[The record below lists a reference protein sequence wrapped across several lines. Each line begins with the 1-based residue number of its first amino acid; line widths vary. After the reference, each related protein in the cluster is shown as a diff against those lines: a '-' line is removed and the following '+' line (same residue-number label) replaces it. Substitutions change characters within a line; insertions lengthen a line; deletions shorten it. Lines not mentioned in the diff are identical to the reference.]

1 MLTGTIPFD
10 RYPGLAPLFRDFLR
24 GLPEFFPDPPTTEAA
39 VARGRRLLGTPA
51 RIPAEAFR
59 ARIPEAEAM
68 ALDLAAGRAVAVLAG
83 HQVGLFTGPLFTIT
97 KAFDAIRVARE
108 LREAGVPAVPVFW
121 ALTDD
126 HDLEEIARTARPG
139 KEGPEVMVLEGADRA
154 NRRPVGGLPLPEKV
168 SEVLESFRADA
179 RTPEAAEILEAF
191 ARRYAPGVS
200 YGEAFIETLFDLV
213 GSEPLLVLDPS
224 SGPPRGAAAEFFLAA
239 ARKEKEVRDSLA
251 AATAKLVRAGKPVP
265 AAFRPDVFPF
275 FSVAAEE
282 RRRIEDLAASV
293 EAVEKGSVWVSTDVL
308 TRPVFKSFLMPAAAS
323 VLGAAEIAYHAQ
335 ALALFPLFG
344 LAPPVLLP
352 RSHLVLLGP
361 PERRAAEALG
371 IEAPQLLQPP
381 SPPAAPA
388 TPEAETLSRITGNL
402 QKELDKLEP
411 RLRETDPTLVGAL
424 ETAGRKI
431 AYQVE
436 QLIERIRKAAERK
449 DETAMKRRRRLETM
463 VLPEGTPAERVYPPL
478 VPMLAYGREA
488 LTAIREAAQGGGSP
502 TQGAAIVNLGGDRP
516 PETESVDAG

>member
-10 RYPGLAPLFRDFLR
+10 RYPGLAPLFHDFLR
-24 GLPEFFPDPPTTEAA
+24 GLPAFFPDPPAIDAA
-39 VARGRRLLGTPA
+39 AARGRRLLGTPS

-59 ARIPEAEAM
+59 TRLPEAEAM
-68 ALDLAAGRAVAVLAG
+68 ARDLAAGRAVAVLAG

-97 KAFDAIRVARE
+97 KALDAVRVARQ
-108 LREAGVPAVPVFW
+108 LREAGVAAVPVFW

-139 KEGPEVMVLEGADRA
+139 KEGPEVIVLEGADRA
-154 NRRPVGGLPLPEKV
+154 NRRPVGGIPLPEKV
-168 SEVLESFRADA
+168 SEVLDSFRADA
-179 RTPEAAEILEAF
+179 RGPETEETLEAF

-213 GSEPLLVLDPS
+213 GAEPLLVVDPS
-224 SGPPRGAAAEFFLAA
+224 SERLRRAAAEFFLRA
-239 ARKEKEVRDSLA
+239 ARKEKEIREALRG
-251 AATAKLVRAGKPVP
+251 ATTRLVSAGKPVP
-265 AAFRPDVFPF
+265 VAFRPDVFPF
-275 FSVAAEE
+275 FSVIGDE

-293 EAVEKGSVWVSTDVL
+293 DAVEKGLVWPSTDVL
-308 TRPVFKSFLMPAAAS
+308 TRPVFKSFLMPVAAS

-335 ALALFPLFG
+335 ALALFSVFD
-344 LAPPVLLP
+344 LASPVLLP

-371 IEAPQLLQPP
+371 IEAAQLLQPP
-381 SPPAAPA
+381 GPAPTRA
-388 TPEAETLSRITGNL
+388 TPEVETLSRITGNL
-402 QKELDKLEP
+402 QKELDSLEP

-436 QLIERIRKAAERK
+436 QLVERIRKAAERK
-449 DETAMKRRRRLETM
+449 DETAMKRRQRLETM
-463 VLPEGTPAERVYPPL
+463 LLPEGTPAERLYPPL

-488 LTAIREAAQGGGSP
+488 LAAIRQAAQGS
-502 TQGAAIVNLGGDRP
+502 TQGATIVNLGGDRP
-516 PETESVDAG
+516 AETESVRAG